1 MCLMLIELG
10 CRLFHRVW
18 SLILGVVIVICVV
31 TVLECFVSALVQ
43 LLEIMCSHCVKAETR
58 CLGVVSVVVFSHY
71 SLGVV
76 SVIVLSTFLG
86 VCNLQLEVKIVNNL
100 RDCLQ
105 LMICL

>member
-1 MCLMLIELG
+1 MFCL
-10 CRLFHRVW
+10 
-18 SLILGVVIVICVV
+18 
-31 TVLECFVSALVQ
+31 ALVQ
-43 LLEIMCSHCVKAETR
+43 LLEIGCSHCVKVKTH

-76 SVIVLSTFLG
+76 SVIVLPTFLG
-86 VCNLQLEVKIVNNL
+86 ECNLQLEVKIVNTL